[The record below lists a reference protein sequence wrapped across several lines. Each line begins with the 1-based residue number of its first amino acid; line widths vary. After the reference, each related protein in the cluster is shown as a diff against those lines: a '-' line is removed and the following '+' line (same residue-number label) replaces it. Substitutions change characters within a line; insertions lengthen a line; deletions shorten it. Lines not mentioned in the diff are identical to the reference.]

1 MAKKYEPKSPISD
14 EFFLPN
20 HSGTHSTS
28 LIFDKGAGLPY
39 GIIAGDG
46 ETITCT
52 TQNTWYQITFDSVGD
67 SNLITPSTA
76 TDDLT
81 IIKNGIY
88 DMDIHVSLHT
98 ANSQDIEVKF
108 CKNNCATDLFHAH
121 LFITTG
127 VAGRTLGSSVR
138 TIDRLT
144 AGDTLGCWVRCTSAG
159 AKDVIFDHVSILA
172 VGIGG

>member
-67 SNLITPSTA
+67 
-76 TDDLT
+76 
-81 IIKNGIY
+81 
-88 DMDIHVSLHT
+88 
-98 ANSQDIEVKF
+98 
-108 CKNNCATDLFHAH
+108 
-121 LFITTG
+121 
-127 VAGRTLGSSVR
+127 
-138 TIDRLT
+138 
-144 AGDTLGCWVRCTSAG
+144 TLGCWVRCTSAG
-159 AKDVIFDHVSILA
+159 AKDVIVDHVSILA